1 MTTTYSPLMR
11 LVVVWSEETSHR
23 GPHGGCDL
31 CVYERDAEDSPPVWS
46 RSFKR
51 QIAQIGEADRT
62 KYEKAALSAARE
74 FLREYHETGL
84 I

>member
-1 MTTTYSPLMR
+1 MNTYRCVTPLI
-11 LVVVWSEETSHR
+11 VVWSENTSHR
-23 GPHGGCDL
+23 GPYGGCDL
-31 CVYERDAEDSPPVWS
+31 SVYERDAEDSPPVWS

-51 QIAQIGEADRT
+51 QIAQISEANRT

-74 FLREYHETGL
+74 ILRECHETGL